1 LATIA
6 RNDPCPCGSGE
17 KYKKCCLKSGGVRN
31 QKRLV
36 QAQWL
41 AVAVVVAA
49 IAVGMVYS
57 PGAGFAVVVGGALLV
72 GALVFFSNPPPPRS
86 GGSPGAI
93 NFGR

>member
-1 LATIA
+1 MTTIA

-17 KYKKCCLKSGGVRN
+17 KYKKCCLKSGGVQN
-31 QKRLV
+31 QKRHV

-41 AVAVVVAA
+41 AVVVVVAA
-49 IAVGMVYS
+49 LAAGILVN
-57 PGAGFAVVVGGALLV
+57 PGAGFAVAVGGGLIV
-72 GALVFFSNPPPPRS
+72 GALIFFSNPPPPRS